1 MAILMYH
8 FGIEFDLKILE
19 DQIEEEQA
27 NNKVQNQYEEEDIV
41 EVKSKSTLRDKK
53 ETLVLREFIQLS
65 LNNKSEELESVNEN
79 PIANK
84 NRILPF
90 NGM

>member
-27 NNKVQNQYEEEDIV
+27 NNKV
-41 EVKSKSTLRDKK
+41 
-53 ETLVLREFIQLS
+53 
-65 LNNKSEELESVNEN
+65 
-79 PIANK
+79 
-84 NRILPF
+84 
-90 NGM
+90 